1 MRIPKL
7 KNAIKWEEAAG
18 NPIFIEGSPGTG
30 KSQLVHQLCQEDGKE
45 CIDIRLALLNPVDLR
60 GIPIIKG
67 DKVFWVPP
75 IFLVNKKNARFFLD
89 EINAAPSTT
98 QAAAYQW
105 VLDRRI
111 GEWEMDPSCTI
122 IAAGNR
128 ATDRAIV
135 YEMPAPLRNRFA
147 IYELEPDL
155 EDWKDWALGTAKLP
169 PIIPAFLTFSQ
180 HTTSTELKYGLL
192 FHFDPK
198 IHKKNFPTPRQWE
211 KLGHLIETE
220 PSCQLDT
227 EIVAAHIG
235 EGEAIQFVQ
244 FCRIA
249 DKMLDIEMLLKGE
262 YKKPLEGEPSIIY
275 ALCGAIVGSLIKL
288 KPKHRIEATRNVITY
303 CLDYLTQNQEYAI
316 LIIKDFCRSTAY
328 KEISGPIIATSEW
341 KRFSEAF
348 QKLLA

>member
-1 MRIPKL
+1 MQIPKL
-7 KNAIKWEEAAG
+7 KKIIKQEERAG
-18 NPIFIEGSPGTG
+18 NPVFIEGSPGTG

-45 CIDIRLALLNPVDLR
+45 CVDIRLALLNPVDLR
-60 GIPIIKG
+60 GIPVIKE
-67 DKVFWVPP
+67 DKVIWIPP
-75 IFLVNKKNARFFLD
+75 VFLANKRNARFFLD

-122 IAAGNR
+122 IAAGNK

-155 EDWKDWALGTAKLP
+155 EDWKEWALGTAKLP

-180 HTTSTELKYGLL
+180 HTASTELKYGLL

-211 KLGHLIETE
+211 KLGRLLEINPPYQT
-220 PSCQLDT
+220 DT
-227 EIVAAHIG
+227 EVIAAHIG
-235 EGEAIQFVQ
+235 EGEAIQFTQ
-244 FCRIA
+244 FCKIA
-249 DKMLDIEMLLKGE
+249 DKLLDIEMLLRGE

-288 KPKHRIEATRNVITY
+288 KPNQRVDATRNVISY
-303 CLDYLTQNQEYAI
+303 CLDYLAQNQEYAI
-316 LIIKDFCRSTAY
+316 LIIKDFCRSPAY
-328 KEISGPIIATSEW
+328 KEISSNIVASSEW
-341 KRFSEAF
+341 KRFSNIF
-348 QKLLA
+348 QQLLA